1 MRNMLG
7 NGIRPGLRDTKEDSD
22 TYGLLLVCVKT
33 RSTGDNICTIGYKYL
48 YYRKA
53 GRRPCVAPSSWLLN
67 LESSRSHTSGP
78 VCEDA
83 IREINL
89 RREN

>member
-1 MRNMLG
+1 MRDMLG
-7 NGIRPGLRDTKEDSD
+7 NEIRPGLHDTKEDSD
-22 TYGLLLVCVKT
+22 TYGLLLLCVKT
-33 RSTGDNICTIGYKYL
+33 RSTGDNIYKYL
-48 YYRKA
+48 YCRKG

-89 RREN
+89 RRENSS